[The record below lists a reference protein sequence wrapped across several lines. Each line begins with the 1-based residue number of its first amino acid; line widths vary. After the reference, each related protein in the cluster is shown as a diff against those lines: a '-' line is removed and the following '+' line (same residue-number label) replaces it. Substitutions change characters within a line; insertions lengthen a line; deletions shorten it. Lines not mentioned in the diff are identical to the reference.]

1 MADESIFTVVVGAF
15 VLIAG
20 IIGLASYSGD
30 GSGFDLGFDLDLSA
44 LKAPTGNLLK
54 GMFQSNTE
62 TVQFS
67 ARLLSLEH
75 QNFEFKFR
83 EPLESI
89 ELNYTIP
96 NPPIMIN
103 GIPFTSQR
111 NHVVIDDFSGD
122 VLISE
127 KTTIDGD
134 MSGLSLN
141 DGEMRPDVRISVVIE
156 NVSLDNIAISGISG
170 KSFDL
175 KDVYGVINVSAESGN
190 LVYQKNTGD
199 MEIRSF
205 DGDLRIDDGVIYIQG
220 TGILKAD
227 VLNSP
232 GI

>member
-1 MADESIFTVVVGAF
+1 MADESMFTVVVGAF

-30 GSGFDLGFDLDLSA
+30 GSGFDLGFDLDLSG

-83 EPLESI
+83 EPVESI
-89 ELNYTIP
+89 ILNYTIP
-96 NPPIMIN
+96 NPSIMVN
-103 GIPFTSQR
+103 DMPFTSEI
-111 NHVVIDDFSGD
+111 NHVVIDDFNGD
-122 VLISE
+122 VLISD

-134 MSGLSLN
+134 ASGLSFN
-141 DGEMRPDVRISVVIE
+141 DVEIRPDAQISVAVE
-156 NVSLDNIAISGISG
+156 NVSLDNIAISGMSG
-170 KSFDL
+170 KSFAL

-205 DGDLRIDDGVIYIQG
+205 DGDFWIDDGVIYIQG